1 MQRMDAFLDPSS
13 GDYTGERIVTLA
25 NAAYLRLMT
34 PLGGWWA
41 DPSLGSRLHE
51 LTREKDVPRVR
62 KLAVQYAEQ
71 ALAPLVNDGQAR
83 SVSVTADMPHDGW
96 CLLHVEVVDLT
107 GRRSLYSYPVKV
119 S

>member
-1 MQRMDAFLDPSS
+1 MDAFLDPSS

-25 NAAYLRLMT
+25 NAVYLRLMT
-34 PLGGWWA
+34 PHGGWWA

-71 ALAPLVNDGQAR
+71 ALAPLVRDGRAR
-83 SVSVTADMPHDGW
+83 SVSVTADAPCDGR
-96 CLLHVEVVDLT
+96 CLLHIEVVDLT

>member
-1 MQRMDAFLDPSS
+1 MDAFLDPSS
-13 GDYTGERIVTLA
+13 GDYTGERITTLA
-25 NAAYLRLMT
+25 NAVYLRLMT

-62 KLAVQYAEQ
+62 TLARQYAEQ
-71 ALAPLVNDGQAR
+71 SLAPLVNDGRAR
-83 SVSVTADMPHDGW
+83 SVSVTADMPHDGR